1 MILSDATIYDI
12 IVNKKIFLIN
22 PFNEEMLQP
31 CSYDCSLGCELK
43 TIHGKSIDL
52 RHGSYKLKPMEFIL
66 GSTEEKIH
74 IPRDL
79 VGHVDGKSSIGRLG
93 VFIHVSS
100 GYIDAGY
107 TGNITLEIFNCSDKE
122 FELYHGMPIAQM
134 VFETLT
140 SPVNRPYGSTGLNS
154 HYTKRHSDG
163 TVLSRWEHG

>member
-1 MILSDATIYDI
+1 MILSDVTIKDI
-12 IVNKKIFLIN
+12 ILNKQVYLVN
-22 PFNEEMLQP
+22 PFNPDQLQP
-31 CSYDCSLGCELK
+31 CSYDLSLNCELK

-52 RHGSYKLKPMEFIL
+52 RQSSYKLKPNEFLL
-66 GSTEEKIH
+66 GSTEEKVH

-122 FELYHGMPIAQM
+122 FELYHGMPIAQI

-140 SPVNRPYGSTGLNS
+140 TPVDRPYGHRELNS
-154 HYTKRHSDG
+154 HYTKRYSNG
-163 TVLSRWEHG
+163 TVLSRWDDG